1 MSKYARVKQMIPMER
16 LGLVLSILCAIHCL
30 VMPFI
35 IFFAPYILGSL
46 AFSTTV
52 EWSLVLSS
60 FLLAAYILIL
70 DYQKHK
76 RLKPLYFLV
85 LAFSFKV
92 IEVSLGNKSY
102 SWIFGVLLG
111 CSVAYAYWVNYK
123 HKTACTCKMKAS

>member
-1 MSKYARVKQMIPMER
+1 MSKYMRVKQMIPMER
-16 LGLVLSILCAIHCL
+16 LGLFLSALCAIHCL
-30 VMPFI
+30 AMPFI
-35 IFFAPYILGSL
+35 IFFAPYIVGSL

-60 FLLAAYILIL
+60 FGLAAYILIL

-85 LAFSFKV
+85 LAFVLKV
-92 IEVSLGNKSY
+92 LEVSLGNQSY
-102 SWIFGVLLG
+102 NWIFGVLLG